1 MTFAEKL
8 YLLRTEKKISQEKL
22 AEKIDVT
29 RQTISNWELGRTQ
42 PNPEQL
48 KMLSQ
53 ILNVSIDE
61 LLENDLFV
69 NKSIN
74 DDSNVYKPTE
84 TIANVPK
91 RNIYKIISIGL
102 LILSVLLSISLICT
116 IVINNNNSH
125 NEIAGSN
132 NDDKYIV
139 VYNPDNGED
148 LIAFTVYEGS
158 YLNRFIPPEKEGY
171 VFNGWYFKDKEWDYV
186 NDRVYEN
193 IILIAKWEQA

>member
-1 MTFAEKL
+1 MAFAEKL

-61 LLENDLFV
+61 LLENDLFI

-116 IVINNNNSH
+116 IFINNNNSH

>member
-61 LLENDLFV
+61 LLENDLFI

-116 IVINNNNSH
+116 IFINNNNSH

-158 YLNRFIPPEKEGY
+158 YLNKFIPPEKEGY

>member
-61 LLENDLFV
+61 LLENDLFI

-116 IVINNNNSH
+116 IFINNNNSH

>member
-1 MTFAEKL
+1 MALGKNIL
-8 YLLRTEKKISQEKL
+8 NSRKKNGLSQEQL
-22 AEKIDVT
+22 GEKVNVT

-61 LLENDLFV
+61 LLENDLFI

-116 IVINNNNSH
+116 IFINNNNSH